1 MYLHVFFFLINYP
14 VYSPKKKSS
23 VYLKT
28 EVNITHL
35 SPTSYQCTE
44 CHKSFAYRSQLQN
57 HLMKHQ
63 NVRPY
68 VCPECGMEFVQIHHL
83 RQHAL
88 THKVLAA
95 HAPVS
100 KVL

>member
-35 SPTSYQCTE
+35 SPTSKPLSVLPPYLATV
-44 CHKSFAYRSQLQN
+44 AV
-57 HLMKHQ
+57 
-63 NVRPY
+63 VR
-68 VCPECGMEFVQIHHL
+68 V
-83 RQHAL
+83 
-88 THKVLAA
+88 VLVKYKDSA
-95 HAPVS
+95 VF
-100 KVL
+100 L